1 VTADRTPAERFLL
14 DSGCPALVPGYA
26 SFRGVLR
33 RTGAL
38 LTGVVTAGV
47 LLVATLVLIQEEDAT
62 VPAVV
67 WWAVPVV
74 AVVLAVTATAF
85 GVNRVLRF
93 SMHWFFR
100 SVVTGAGGVLH
111 VLPLL
116 LVAITFFFLNN
127 ATWQTAGELSG
138 IPLVLTVLLLLALIV
153 AFLMRRGRAD
163 LEDFAVFAGAEE
175 VRQALPAALRPEAAV
190 AYRVVPLRLRE
201 RLNLL
206 LVAVFGKV
214 MVAFVVG
221 LAISAFFVVFGVL
234 TVDEPTVRS
243 WIGVQP
249 RILWE
254 VFVAGDRYTMTAE
267 HVRVAV
273 FLGAFSA
280 LYFVV
285 SSASD
290 EHLARSLD
298 TATNRHLRT
307 CLAVRAVVL
316 GTPHRRDGRPAQPE
330 TGGVN
335 PPTAHRC

>member
-1 VTADRTPAERFLL
+1 MTPDRTPGERFLL
-14 DSGCPALVPGYA
+14 ESGCPALVPGYA
-26 SFRGVLR
+26 SVRGVFR
-33 RTGAL
+33 RPGAL
-38 LTGVVTAGV
+38 LTGIVAAGV
-47 LLVATLVLIQEEDAT
+47 LLAATLVLIQEEDAT
-62 VPAVV
+62 APAFV
-67 WWAVPVV
+67 WWAVPVL
-74 AVVLAVTATAF
+74 AVVLAFAATAF

-93 SMHWFFR
+93 SLHWFFR
-100 SVVTGAGGVLH
+100 SVVTGESGVLH

-163 LEDFAVFAGAEE
+163 LEDFAVFADAEE
-175 VRQALPAALRPEAAV
+175 VRAALPAALRPAGAV
-190 AYRVVPLRLRE
+190 AWTVVPLRLRE

-206 LVAVFGKV
+206 LVAVFGKL

-221 LAISAFFVVFGVL
+221 LAISAFFVLFGVL

-290 EHLARSLD
+290 EHLSRSLD

-316 GTPHRRDGRPAQPE
+316 AAGHHRNGRPVRPDVE
-330 TGGVN
+330 V
-335 PPTAHRC
+335 

>member
-1 VTADRTPAERFLL
+1 MTPDRTAGERFLL
-14 DSGCPALVPGYA
+14 ESGCPALVPGYA
-26 SFRGVLR
+26 SFRGIVR

-38 LTGVVTAGV
+38 LTGVVVAAV
-47 LLVATLVLIQEEDAT
+47 LLVATLVLIQEEDAS
-62 VPAVV
+62 VPPAV
-67 WWAVPVV
+67 WWAVPVI
-74 AVVLAVTATAF
+74 ALALAVTATAF
-85 GVNRVLRF
+85 GVDRVLRF
-93 SMHWFFR
+93 SLHWFFR

-138 IPLVLTVLLLLALIV
+138 IPLVLTVLLLLTLVV

-163 LEDFAVFAGAEE
+163 LEDFAVFADAEE
-175 VRQALPAALRPEAAV
+175 VRQALPAALRPEAPV
-190 AYRVVPLRLRE
+190 TYRVVPLRLHE

-206 LVAVFGKV
+206 VVAVFGKL

-221 LAISAFFVVFGVL
+221 LAISAFFVLFGVL

-243 WIGVQP
+243 WIGVPP
-249 RILWE
+249 RILWD
-254 VFVAGDRYTMTAE
+254 VHLAGDRYTMTAE
-267 HVRVAV
+267 HLRVAV

-298 TATNRHLRT
+298 TATNHHLRT
-307 CLAVRAVVL
+307 CLAVRSVVL
-316 GTPHRRDGRPAQPE
+316 GTPHRRDGHPARPDLP
-330 TGGVN
+330 V
-335 PPTAHRC
+335 